1 MNEWMNEWIKIRGW
15 KRYIIKTLKKV
26 GVVILLSDK
35 IDKIKEEN
43 SKGNFIMKKGSIKT
57 I

>member
-1 MNEWMNEWIKIRGW
+1 MNEWIKIKGW
-15 KRYIIKTLKKV
+15 KRYIIKTLKKT

-43 SKGNFIMKKGSIKT
+43 NKGNFIMKKGSIKT